1 MITDHGN
8 NLLFNICFNQEEKL
22 ESILS
27 MPGFEAYYIKEK
39 KMYPIYFNFFGQSQI
54 QLALR
59 AHDNKSFYRLMDVM
73 IKNQSGLE
81 SSFLVS

>member
-1 MITDHGN
+1 
-8 NLLFNICFNQEEKL
+8 
-22 ESILS
+22 
-27 MPGFEAYYIKEK
+27 MPGFETYYIKEK

-73 IKNQSGLE
+73 IKN
-81 SSFLVS
+81 